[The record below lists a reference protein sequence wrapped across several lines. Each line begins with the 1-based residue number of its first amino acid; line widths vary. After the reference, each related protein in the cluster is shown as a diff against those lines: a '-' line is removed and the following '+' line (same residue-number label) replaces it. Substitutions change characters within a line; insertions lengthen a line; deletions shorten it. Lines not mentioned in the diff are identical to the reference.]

1 MELTVKER
9 IVLLNLVPKEG
20 DFKTLKQI
28 RKFRE
33 ELGFDEDENLLL
45 NFKPGAEGT
54 ITWTEPDAEN
64 GNLYRKD
71 IQIVDSIMELIVD
84 ALVQADKGKK
94 LNNDTYDLYEKFV
107 VNAKD
112 QVE

>member
-9 IVLLNLVPKEG
+9 IVLLGIVPKEG

-33 ELGFDEDENLLL
+33 DLGFSDDENKTLD
-45 NFKPGAEGT
+45 FKT
-54 ITWTEPDAEN
+54 IPNVGVNWNEPVDGEF
-64 GNLYRKD
+64 YKKD
-71 IQIVDSIMELIVD
+71 VKITDSVMELIVD
-84 ALVQADKGKK
+84 ALEQADKGKK
-94 LNNDTYDLYEKFV
+94 LNNDTFDLYERFV
-107 VNAKD
+107 INAKD

>member
-9 IVLLNLVPKEG
+9 IVLLNIVPKEG

-33 ELGFDEDENLLL
+33 ELGFSDDENLIL
-45 NFKPGAEGT
+45 NFQPGAEGT
-54 ITWTEPDAEN
+54 ITWTEPEDGPHKKEFKI
-64 GNLYRKD
+64 GD
-71 IQIVDSIMELIVD
+71 TIMELVVD

-94 LNNDTYDLYEKFV
+94 LNNDTFELYEKFV
-107 VNAKD
+107 VNARD
-112 QVE
+112 NVE

>member
-9 IVLLNLVPKEG
+9 IVLLNMVPKEG

-33 ELGFDEDENLLL
+33 DLGFNEDENKLLD
-45 NFKPGAEGT
+45 FKPGAEGT
-54 ITWTEPDAEN
+54 ITWTEPEADK
-64 GNLYRKD
+64 GIVYKKD
-71 IQIVDSIMELIVD
+71 IHIVDSVMELIAD
-84 ALVQADKGKK
+84 ALVQADKGKT
-94 LNNDTYDLYEKFV
+94 LNNDTFDLYERFV
-107 VNAKD
+107 INAKD

>member
-9 IVLLNLVPKEG
+9 IVLLNIVPKEG

-33 ELGFDEDENLLL
+33 ELGFSDDENLIL
-45 NFKPGAEGT
+45 NFQPGAEGT

-64 GNLYRKD
+64 GNQYKKEFKIGD
-71 IQIVDSIMELIVD
+71 TIMELVVD

-94 LNNDTYDLYEKFV
+94 LNNDTFELYEKFV
-107 VNAKD
+107 VNARD
-112 QVE
+112 NVE